1 MYLKGTII
9 KKEKKKENLQFMLR
23 YLSPISNL
31 ANFTFN
37 INFWEWEWSREL
49 KVDMK
54 FMDLNARI

>member
-1 MYLKGTII
+1 
-9 KKEKKKENLQFMLR
+9 MLR

-37 INFWEWEWSREL
+37 INFWEWDWSREL

>member
-9 KKEKKKENLQFMLR
+9 KKEKKKKNLQFMLR

-37 INFWEWEWSREL
+37 INFWESEWSREL
-49 KVDMK
+49 KVDYE
-54 FMDLNARI
+54 IYGS